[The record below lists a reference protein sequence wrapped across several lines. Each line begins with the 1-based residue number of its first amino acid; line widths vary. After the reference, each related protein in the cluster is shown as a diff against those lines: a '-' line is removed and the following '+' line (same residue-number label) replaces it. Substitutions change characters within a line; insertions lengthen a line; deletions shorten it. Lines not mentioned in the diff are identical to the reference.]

1 MATYCNV
8 SFWLQVWWFSTH
20 HVFFFSNDLSW
31 FSSLA
36 ANRLLVPPSL
46 CWVTWSLLFF
56 LGPPLPTEHLQSNGF
71 RYYLY
76 VLKTL
81 ELVTP
86 VWSWDAGIT
95 ELQTCINS
103 YSMPVCMCGIP
114 PDELT
119 VFTEHVTSAV
129 FILTVDGNSNFP
141 VSQVKNLDVTVVF
154 FFYPK
159 PNSKPSIILL
169 AQSSKYIPNWTTFN
183 TSCY

>member
-1 MATYCNV
+1 MCLFGSKSGDFQHTTCFSLV
-8 SFWLQVWWFSTH
+8 TTSPSFHLLQPIAF
-20 HVFFFSNDLSW
+20 LSHLACAGSPDP
-31 FSSLA
+31 SSSSWAL
-36 ANRLLVPPSL
+36 
-46 CWVTWSLLFF
+46 
-56 LGPPLPTEHLQSNGF
+56 PPLPTEHLQSNGF

-129 FILTVDGNSNFP
+129 FILTVDGNFNFP
-141 VSQVKNLDVTVVF
+141 VSRVKNLDVTVVSF
-154 FFYPK
+154 FT
-159 PNSKPSIILL
+159 PNPIPSHL
-169 AQSSKYIPNWTTFN
+169 
-183 TSCY
+183 